1 MMFFVRPSSSIS
13 PTVMDLF
20 PSRFRKAVL
29 ERMSADVFVTLLL
42 ILFVMPVAIDGFY
55 QLLTPYESTNLKR
68 VLSGI
73 PTGWIGGVLIGAMVV
88 SISEFK
94 REIKNALVHQDTA
107 VSQTDP
113 RVHEPD
119 RTPASH

>member
-1 MMFFVRPSSSIS
+1 
-13 PTVMDLF
+13 
-20 PSRFRKAVL
+20 
-29 ERMSADVFVTLLL
+29 MSADVFVTLLL
-42 ILFVMPVAIDGFY
+42 IMFIMPVAIDGFY

-94 REIKNALVHQDTA
+94 REVKNALDLQRRT
-107 VSQTDP
+107 VSQDKP
-113 RVHEPD
+113 REPW
-119 RTPASH
+119 A